1 MGGKKGG
8 NKSGGG
14 TKKKKT
20 LKTIKAERAA
30 KEAARRKVMQDKA
43 RIRNQ
48 TFKDTGFQ
56 SKGGRYA
63 QVTDPVTGKVR
74 TVDVRKQAMQDAA
87 KARIQAKNT
96 VPDGS
101 FGISEAGRAQAEK
114 NKAIKAAEDSTFNP
128 VNFNF
133 DSDSALNYARG
144 FNTLSVANTLAP
156 KGGLS
161 SYYMSGSKPHL
172 NFNQAMRLE
181 NQMHQQSGKFNPS
194 SRFNLSMYARG
205 ESNPFRGMP
214 GYGTAKSLINPRIR
228 DINLKRMYAGKPPLS
243 MDKINPGGFQT
254 APTEGFRRIA
264 PIAGAFLPG
273 FNIGSKIF
281 NEGRAD
287 SATTK
292 AINSIDNINVG
303 GLSIGFNSPESTDIG
318 ARAGRFFTSLPG
330 KVANLFSGEANAAE
344 TTAGGLNIGTT
355 TKTGESGETTGGK
368 LGRTLFNAAFPAAGV
383 MDFLSNDRT
392 DLDMR
397 GDLKLPGTDLK
408 IQPYSVVKDV
418 ATVLKKPIKNLSLLN
433 EGYQDYQKIKESDNK
448 VKSFFKNV
456 DAKQFFDSA
465 ELVNQSN
472 VAQDVGESAGLPSN
486 FKSLAGDTYTGLKEN
501 LSGYEQGRKFNR
513 IIMNNRVDEI
523 NNLLKTINEQPKL
536 KTLSKFLATYES
548 EDDKIKN
555 LSHFDKVKYA
565 MNTEDA
571 PPVKALSM
579 TDRGIT
585 GAAGNLLI
593 GGRLSDIYNQAT
605 GNFEGGVNAG
615 IPKGQ
620 VGVSDA
626 DLFNIASLGSAN
638 ASVRCCSLIS

>member
-1 MGGKKGG
+1 M
-8 NKSGGG
+8 
-14 TKKKKT
+14 
-20 LKTIKAERAA
+20 
-30 KEAARRKVMQDKA
+30 
-43 RIRNQ
+43 
-48 TFKDTGFQ
+48 
-56 SKGGRYA
+56 
-63 QVTDPVTGKVR
+63 
-74 TVDVRKQAMQDAA
+74 
-87 KARIQAKNT
+87 
-96 VPDGS
+96 
-101 FGISEAGRAQAEK
+101 
-114 NKAIKAAEDSTFNP
+114 
-128 VNFNF
+128 
-133 DSDSALNYARG
+133 
-144 FNTLSVANTLAP
+144 
-156 KGGLS
+156 
-161 SYYMSGSKPHL
+161 
-172 NFNQAMRLE
+172 
-181 NQMHQQSGKFNPS
+181 
-194 SRFNLSMYARG
+194 
-205 ESNPFRGMP
+205 
-214 GYGTAKSLINPRIR
+214 
-228 DINLKRMYAGKPPLS
+228 
-243 MDKINPGGFQT
+243 
-254 APTEGFRRIA
+254 
-264 PIAGAFLPG
+264 
-273 FNIGSKIF
+273 
-281 NEGRAD
+281 
-287 SATTK
+287 
-292 AINSIDNINVG
+292 
-303 GLSIGFNSPESTDIG
+303 
-318 ARAGRFFTSLPG
+318 PG

-397 GDLKLPGTDLK
+397 GDLKFPGTDLK

-626 DLFNIASLGSAN
+626 DLFNIASSAFTN
-638 ASVRCCSLIS
+638 VNTEGTLSAKKFKEIQNLIGPKGVTGTSLIKGILPRGGGPRRVNTSGSRSQQQLLEELLINQQPNTTPTQTGTSPNNLSQIQREAYLNQLRTYGFNPNYFARFLSPARSAPPRFRNVFNRNSFV